1 MKHPDHVEKYDG
13 TLDDLAKDI
22 GRMRYDSVAD
32 FLEYLAKDLQAQAD
46 YDKSKERPQLS
57 GTMYDIVDKLL
68 EAKKQMD
75 KAWRIC
81 EPYMRAKQ
89 GEE

>member
-13 TLDDLAKDI
+13 TLDDLAKDL
-22 GRMRYDSVAD
+22 GKMDYGSVAK
-32 FLEYLAKDLQAQAD
+32 FLEYLANDLQAQAE
-46 YDKSKERPQLS
+46 YDKSKGRPQLS

-68 EAKKQMD
+68 EAKKKMD

-81 EPYMRAKQ
+81 EPYMRNRKD
-89 GEE
+89 